1 MCRLHIFHIISVV
14 FTDAGLLIAVWIYDK
29 IAFYRLMCRKTYSRA
44 VWLGTLCWAALLP
57 GAAAAA
63 PSVSTAPVRIGY
75 FHGGRTNVIYRTYV
89 NGFFDEAGIPVE
101 LYTASL
107 HDRTL
112 YKVPKTHA
120 RAMKLA
126 EALGGDEFAKM
137 RGTEIVDAMLEGKV
151 DAGTIGESSFIQ
163 GVAEGKPIVAVA
175 MLGYDTRAH
184 PGHVIAMRKDV
195 VINSPA
201 DFHGKTLATRRA
213 GPGDYIFLKEF
224 LAAIGMGNDPTIK
237 VLAQVPDDEIERQ
250 VKEKEVDGGYYH
262 LMTAH
267 WMQKSLYP
275 YRPLNWLNPEM
286 SQAVLVFRKD
296 FIAQHPDRVQEVV
309 NAYIKRIAFERLIPS
324 EKVDKSWDKGLMMK
338 AEYAGMLIPQYDL
351 PPRVRPELLE
361 AMQDLL
367 LKYDFIKEKKN
378 LQDAID
384 KTFVEKG
391 MDALNGKCFFSQK
404 YKGYNLL
411 LVSITN
417 VSANRMS
424 LYGYGRRTTPLLDDW
439 AKDALVFDN
448 AFTHA
453 SWTLPVA
460 VTLFTSLYPY
470 AHQVFVRSFKNVLD
484 ASVRTLPEIL
494 RDNGYR
500 TAAFTGGLDY
510 NPGFSHMRGFQDA
523 PENPT
528 FSSFKTTIPQAQK
541 WLAKNR
547 GKRFL
552 LFVHGYDAHCP
563 FLPDRPFQGTFSDLR
578 GKTLHIDPKR
588 CVRGLRMGEAEF
600 EAEYAG
606 GCPQFPK
613 KEKCPDDMGK
623 KVLLTKDDV
632 DFLGDSYD
640 EKVLETDSLV
650 GGFLRS
656 LDPGLLAKT
665 IVVVYSEHGE
675 MFAKH
680 GRFGRAGTRRGTNY
694 DDVLHVPVIIK
705 FPGAPARRIS
715 GLVGLVDLMPSLLD
729 ALGLPAPADLQG
741 KSLAALTES
750 GAPANRYVFSGA
762 PYNTQGSIDNTFDYR
777 SRMES
782 IRDERW
788 KLIYENAVSLQEAR
802 KGERTPDAKETV
814 ELYDIAADPEESREV
829 SGAHPDIAADLR
841 EKLQE
846 WSRRVSAAGR
856 IPATKKMPDELLRQA
871 RERGYWQP

>member
-1 MCRLHIFHIISVV
+1 MHP
-14 FTDAGLLIAVWIYDK
+14 
-29 IAFYRLMCRKTYSRA
+29 KTFSRA
-44 VWLGTLCWAALLP
+44 VLLGAWSGAVLLSS
-57 GAAAAA
+57 AAAA
-63 PSVSTAPVRIGY
+63 VSSAATAPVRIGY
-75 FHGGRTNVIYRTYV
+75 FHGGRTNVIYRTYT
-89 NGFFDEAGIPVE
+89 NGFFEAAGIPVE
-101 LYTASL
+101 LYTAGL
-107 HDRTL
+107 HDPTV
-112 YKVPKTHA
+112 YKLPKTHDEI
-120 RAMKLA
+120 MKHQKT
-126 EALGGDEFAKM
+126 LGFEEFSKM
-137 RGTEIVDAMLEGKV
+137 RGTEIVDAMLAGKV

-163 GVAEGKPIVAVA
+163 SVAEGKPIAAVA

-184 PGHVIAMRKDV
+184 PGHVIAMRKGV

-201 DFHGKTLATRRA
+201 DFHGKTLAARRA

-224 LAAIGMGNDPTIK
+224 IAAIGMADDPTIK
-237 VLAQVPDDEIERQ
+237 VLSQVPDDEIDRQ
-250 VKEKEVDGGYYH
+250 IEKKEVDGGYYH

-267 WMQKSLYP
+267 GLASTLYP

-296 FIAQHPDRVQEVV
+296 FIARHPDRVQKVV
-309 NAYIKRIAFERLIPS
+309 NAYIKRIAYERSIPP
-324 EKVDKSWDKGLMMK
+324 EQADKSWDKGLMMK
-338 AEYAGMLIPQYDL
+338 SEYAGMMIPQYDL

-378 LQDAID
+378 LEDAID

-391 MDALNGKCFFSQK
+391 MDALSGKISFSKK
-404 YKGYNLL
+404 YQGCNLL

-417 VSANRMS
+417 IGASHMS
-424 LYGYGRRTTPLLDDW
+424 LYGYGRPTTPLLDDW

-460 VTLFTSLYPY
+460 VTLFSSLYPY

-541 WLAKNR
+541 WLAENR

-578 GKTLHIDPKR
+578 GKTLHVDAKR
-588 CVRGLRMGEAEF
+588 CVRGLRMGEAEY

-623 KVLLTKDDV
+623 KVRLTKDDV

-656 LDPGLLAKT
+656 LAPGLLAKT

-680 GRFGRAGTRRGTNY
+680 GRFGRAGTRRGTSY
-694 DDVLHVPVIIK
+694 DDILHVPLIIK

-729 ALGLPAPADLQG
+729 ALGLPAPEGLQG
-741 KSLAALTES
+741 KSLASLAET

-762 PYNTQGSIDNTFDYR
+762 PYNTQGLVDNTFDYW
-777 SRMES
+777 SRAES

-802 KGERTPDAKETV
+802 KGDRGQGEKETV
-814 ELYDIAADPEESREV
+814 ELYDIAADPEETRDA
-829 SGAHPDIAADLR
+829 SGAHPDIAASLR
-841 EKLQE
+841 EKLLE
-846 WSRRVSAAGR
+846 WGRRVSAVGR
-856 IPATKKMPDELLRQA
+856 IPTTKTMPDELLRQA
-871 RERGYWQP
+871 RKRGYWQP